1 MSSWLDVLLLF
12 CLICLNGVFSMS
24 EIALVTSRRAKL
36 QVLSEDGNKG
46 ADKAIKLQDDPNWAL
61 STIQVGITSIGILS
75 GMVGEASLAG
85 PVAEILTGWGVSAET
100 ARVFGVVVVVVFV
113 TYFSIVLGEL
123 VPKRLGQGSPET
135 LACLV
140 SRPLSALS
148 LLMSPF
154 VKLLSSSTELILK
167 VLHLDQDKG
176 SGVTEEE
183 IHAMIQEGSETGV
196 IEESERDMVRN
207 VFRLDDRQVG
217 SLMTPRSDI
226 EWIDLEDSREENFK
240 KVLTSNRSRLVVAS
254 GSLSD
259 IKGIC
264 TTRSL
269 LQQIVENGKPN
280 FMRNLQ
286 PVIYVPESLSGMELL
301 EQFKNTTTP
310 LALVVDEFGEVVG
323 LVTPR
328 DLLEAI
334 AGEFK
339 PEANEEASAV
349 SRGDGSWYLDGIIPI
364 PELKDC
370 LGLKEVPEEELGRY
384 NTLSGMMMLL
394 LQRLPRTG
402 DKVTWEGW
410 ELEVA
415 DMDGR
420 RIDKVLATPVKS
432 IASTSETIEEG
443 KEQNPEVRR
452 VHYHAARVES
462 QDAAHGEK
470 GQKGQ

>member
-1 MSSWLDVLLLF
+1 
-12 CLICLNGVFSMS
+12 
-24 EIALVTSRRAKL
+24 
-36 QVLSEDGNKG
+36 
-46 ADKAIKLQDDPNWAL
+46 
-61 STIQVGITSIGILS
+61 
-75 GMVGEASLAG
+75 
-85 PVAEILTGWGVSAET
+85 
-100 ARVFGVVVVVVFV
+100 
-113 TYFSIVLGEL
+113 
-123 VPKRLGQGSPET
+123 
-135 LACLV
+135 
-140 SRPLSALS
+140 
-148 LLMSPF
+148 
-154 VKLLSSSTELILK
+154 
-167 VLHLDQDKG
+167 
-176 SGVTEEE
+176 
-183 IHAMIQEGSETGV
+183 
-196 IEESERDMVRN
+196 MVRN

-420 RIDKVLATPVKS
+420 RIDKVLAMPVKS
-432 IASTSETIEEG
+432 LASTSETTEEG
-443 KEQNPEVRR
+443 KEHKPEVRR
-452 VHYHAARVES
+452 AHYHAARVES
-462 QDAAHGEK
+462 QDAAHDEK
-470 GQKGQ
+470 GQTGQ

>member
-1 MSSWLDVLLLF
+1 
-12 CLICLNGVFSMS
+12 MS
-24 EIALVTSRRAKL
+24 EIALVTSRRARL

-46 ADKAIKLQDDPNWAL
+46 AGKAIKLQDNPNWAL

-85 PVAEILTGWGVSAET
+85 PVAEALTGWGVPAET
-100 ARVFGVVVVVVFV
+100 ARVLGVVLVVVFV

-123 VPKRLGQGSPET
+123 VPKRLGQGNPEM

-148 LLMSPF
+148 LVMSPF
-154 VKLLSSSTELILK
+154 VKLLSSSTEVILK
-167 VLHLDQDKG
+167 VLGLDKDKG

-196 IEESERDMVRN
+196 IEE
-207 VFRLDDRQVG
+207 
-217 SLMTPRSDI
+217 
-226 EWIDLEDSREENFK
+226 
-240 KVLTSNRSRLVVAS
+240 VLTSNRSRLVVAS

-269 LQQIVENGKPN
+269 LQQFVENGKPN
-280 FMRNLQ
+280 FMRNLA

-301 EQFKNTTTP
+301 EQFKKTTTP
-310 LALVVDEFGEVVG
+310 LALVVDEYGEVVG

-339 PEANEEASAV
+339 PEANEEAWAI

-370 LGLKEVPEEELGRY
+370 LGMKEVPEEELGRY

-402 DKVTWEGW
+402 DKVVWEDW
-410 ELEVA
+410 SLEVA

-420 RIDKVLATPVKS
+420 RIDKVLATPLPKRQQ
-432 IASTSETIEEG
+432 TEEDPA
-443 KEQNPEVRR
+443 KN
-452 VHYHAARVES
+452 S
-462 QDAAHGEK
+462 
-470 GQKGQ
+470 

>member
-1 MSSWLDVLLLF
+1 MSSWIDVFLLF

-24 EIALVTSRRAKL
+24 EIALVTSRRARL
-36 QVLSEDGNKG
+36 QLMSDDGSKG
-46 ADKAIKLQDDPNWAL
+46 ADKAMQLQDNPNWAL

-75 GMVGEASLAG
+75 GMVGEAALSG
-85 PVAEILTGWGVSAET
+85 PMAQFFMGWGVPADT
-100 ARVFGVVVVVVFV
+100 ARVLGVVVVVVLV

-123 VPKRLGQGSPET
+123 VPKRLGQGSPER

-148 LLMSPF
+148 IVMSPF

-167 VLHLDQDKG
+167 LLRRDKDNG

-183 IHAMIQEGSETGV
+183 IHAIIQEGSDSGV

-226 EWIDLEDSREENFK
+226 EWIDLQDSDEENFQ
-240 KVLTSNRSRLVVAS
+240 KVLTSSRSRLVVAS

-269 LQQIVENGKPN
+269 LQQIVEAGKPN
-280 FMRNLQ
+280 FMRDLV

-301 EQFKNTTTP
+301 EQFKKTTTP

-349 SRGDGSWYLDGIIPI
+349 PRGDGSWYLDGIIPI

-370 LGLKEVPEEELGRY
+370 LGFKEVPQEELGRY

-402 DKVTWEGW
+402 DKVRWQGW
-410 ELEVA
+410 TLEVA

-420 RIDKVLATPVKS
+420 RIDKVLAVPDR
-432 IASTSETIEEG
+432 A
-443 KEQNPEVRR
+443 
-452 VHYHAARVES
+452 
-462 QDAAHGEK
+462 GEK
-470 GQKGQ
+470 TEEKTPGSGPASADAKAQ